1 MRPATRILAA
11 VLVALLIAGAFSVG
25 VYLGGGGP
33 GAGADP
39 EPRSVALPVW
49 ETGRFWYYAFDTPDI
64 DPTMAR
70 IVVATKNETQYQL
83 GIDNR
88 LDAQRHAVLNYNPML
103 GRITTSQL
111 AVFEKGVPQT
121 ILLFPL
127 HKGKIWNF
135 TLLGRENW
143 IAKVTGLDGVNMPGE
158 NRTTVAVIEA
168 SAGTGDVLKCTY
180 DTSAGWFRS
189 MVLLDASGREE
200 LRMTLVSSGTGYKGD
215 AYFVRG
221 VDLYSKDA
229 SSSTGSPEV
238 DVYESFIDRGHPTWG
253 PFDSLIYYYT
263 VKIGDRSNGV
273 LTFRDHSTTTL
284 MRKTFDPGTE
294 EDSIGSMPSSG
305 GEVGVTI
312 ALQGSCRLRV
322 MVAGGIEYKW
332 TL

>member
-1 MRPATRILAA
+1 MGIGAKLLGAITVIL
-11 VLVALLIAGAFSVG
+11 LVAVAFVAGMYIG
-25 VYLGGGGP
+25 GPGTGGGP
-33 GAGADP
+33 GT
-39 EPRSVALPVW
+39 EPRSAGLPAWDV
-49 ETGRFWYYAFDTPDI
+49 GRYWYYAFDTPDI

-83 GIDNR
+83 GIDSR

-111 AVFEKGVPQT
+111 AVFEKGIPQT

-135 TLLGRENW
+135 TLLGRDNW
-143 IAKVTGLDGVNMPGE
+143 IAKVTGLDSISLPGE

-168 SAGTGDVLKCTY
+168 SAGTGDVLKYTY
-180 DTSAGWFRS
+180 DSSAGWFRS

-238 DVYESFIDRGHPTWG
+238 DIYESFIDRGHPKWG
-253 PFDSLIYYYT
+253 PFDSLIYYYN
-263 VKIGDRSNGV
+263 VKIGDRSNGI

-294 EDSIGSMPSSG
+294 EDGLGSMPSSG